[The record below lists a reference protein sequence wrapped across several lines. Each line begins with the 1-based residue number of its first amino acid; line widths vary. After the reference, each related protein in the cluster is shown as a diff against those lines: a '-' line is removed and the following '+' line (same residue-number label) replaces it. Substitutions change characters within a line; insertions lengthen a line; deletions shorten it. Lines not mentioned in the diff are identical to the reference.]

1 MQGIGSRPKLHV
13 SADGAGVVGH
23 ARARLLADLADATG
37 LTSAYSTALGPLR
50 PRGTGHDPG
59 RIATD
64 LAVMLADGGEAITDL
79 AVLRDQGEVF
89 GPVASTPTAWRLLAD
104 IDETG
109 LARLRAA
116 RAQAREIAWLQAA
129 ETRCGIPAVKAGGRE
144 LPGLVLD
151 LDATLVT
158 CHSEKDQAAPTYKGG
173 FGFHPLL
180 CFLANTGESMSG
192 RLRPGNAGANTAAD
206 HIAVLDDALTQI
218 PDTHRHGTDIL
229 VRTDSAGSAKAFLA
243 HVRDM
248 RIRGIHTFFSV
259 GYAVTEPVRRAIRAL
274 PEQVWHPALDQDG
287 TLRAGASVAELTGTV
302 DLAGYPD
309 GTCIIVRR
317 ERPHPGAQLSLS
329 TRTRACGTRSSSPT
343 HRSPAGAPPSFWR
356 SATAGMPPSRT
367 TSGAARPPASAAS
380 PPATSWSTPHGS
392 NSVSRPSTFSPGP
405 ASSCWTAIWPPPNPR
420 NCATESC
427 TSLPGSPAAAAACIC
442 GYRGPDPG
450 DMNSRPHSTAWP
462 PCLAP
467 PRHLSDR
474 PLITHDPKDL
484 GEPGPPRRALTMP
497 TDRHRSKRP
506 RTASQQPQ
514 LKRRGY

>member
-1 MQGIGSRPKLHV
+1 MSVQAEGTFCVQGIGSRPKLHV

-23 ARARLLADLADATG
+23 AGARLLADLADATR

-50 PRGTGHDPG
+50 RRGTGHDPG

-64 LAVMLADGGEAITDL
+64 LAVMLADGGKAITDL

-104 IDETG
+104 IDETA
-109 LARLRAA
+109 LARLRVA
-116 RAQAREIAWLQAA
+116 RAQAREVPWLQAA
-129 ETRCGIPAVKAGGRE
+129 ETRFGIPGVKAGGRE

-180 CFLANTGESMSG
+180 CFLANTGEGMSG

-206 HIAVLDDALTQI
+206 HIAVLDDALAQI

-243 HVRDM
+243 HVRDVRM
-248 RIRGIHTFFSV
+248 RGIRTFFSV

-287 TLRAGASVAELTGTV
+287 TLRAGASVAELTGMV

-309 GTCIIVRR
+309 GTRIIVRR
-317 ERPHPGAQLSLS
+317 ERPHPGAQLSLFDQDEGLRHQVFLTDTPFAS
-329 TRTRACGTRSSSPT
+329 GGSAQFLEVRHRGHATVEDHIRCGKTTGFGRFPSRQFLINAAWLELSLAAIDLLAWTRVLLLDGDLATAEPKKLRYRILHVAARITRGGR
-343 HRSPAGAPPSFWR
+343 RLR
-356 SATAGMPPSRT
+356 LRISATWPWRHELT
-367 TSGAARPPASAAS
+367 AAFHRMAAL
-380 PPATSWSTPHGS
+380 PRPAT
-392 NSVSRPSTFSPGP
+392 
-405 ASSCWTAIWPPPNPR
+405 
-420 NCATESC
+420 
-427 TSLPGSPAAAAACIC
+427 
-442 GYRGPDPG
+442 
-450 DMNSRPHSTAWP
+450 
-462 PCLAP
+462 
-467 PRHLSDR
+467 
-474 PLITHDPKDL
+474 
-484 GEPGPPRRALTMP
+484 
-497 TDRHRSKRP
+497 
-506 RTASQQPQ
+506 
-514 LKRRGY
+514 